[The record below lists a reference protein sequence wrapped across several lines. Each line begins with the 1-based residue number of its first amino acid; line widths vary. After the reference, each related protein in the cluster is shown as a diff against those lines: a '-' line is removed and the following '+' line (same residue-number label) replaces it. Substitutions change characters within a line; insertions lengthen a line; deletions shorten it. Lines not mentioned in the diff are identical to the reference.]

1 MNSFFLVAAG
11 GALGA
16 SLRFVFGLFFK
27 NYIFLNHIFL
37 STLFVNILGSFL
49 IGYVIS
55 VTQNKIFSEDIVKYF
70 IIIGILGSFTT
81 FSTFSYEV
89 INLFYEKK
97 IYLASIY
104 IFLSLILCLSFTF
117 LGFNINK
124 ILN

>member
-1 MNSFFLVAAG
+1 MAAG

-89 INLFYEKK
+89 INLFY
-97 IYLASIY
+97 
-104 IFLSLILCLSFTF
+104 
-117 LGFNINK
+117 
-124 ILN
+124 

>member
-1 MNSFFLVAAG
+1 MAAG

-55 VTQNKIFSEDIVKYF
+55 VTQNKIFSEDID
-70 IIIGILGSFTT
+70 IQTDT
-81 FSTFSYEV
+81 
-89 INLFYEKK
+89 
-97 IYLASIY
+97 
-104 IFLSLILCLSFTF
+104 LILNKETSAPF
-117 LGFNINK
+117 L
-124 ILN
+124 